1 MQMDILVFHGTSR
14 GYEASCGCPE
24 FDYASDIIY
33 IACDPIT
40 LARDIN
46 YLKSDYNIK
55 SVIGLDMFSF
65 TYHVECVCVL
75 SLK

>member
-1 MQMDILVFHGTSR
+1 MSKNGIELLKKVN
-14 GYEASCGCPE
+14 
-24 FDYASDIIY
+24 ASDIIY

-46 YLKSDYNIK
+46 YLKGDYNIK
-55 SVIGLDMFSF
+55 SVIGFDMFSF